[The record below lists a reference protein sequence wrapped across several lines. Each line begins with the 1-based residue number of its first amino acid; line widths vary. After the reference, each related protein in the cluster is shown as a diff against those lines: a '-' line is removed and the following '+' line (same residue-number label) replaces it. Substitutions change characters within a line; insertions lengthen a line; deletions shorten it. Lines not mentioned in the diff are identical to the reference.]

1 MPDTNFTHPMR
12 KWEDILTIVSGKNQK
27 NVEEYQRGFCGDGQT
42 GNGRRQGNC

>member
-27 NVEEYQRGFCGDGQT
+27 NVETD
-42 GNGRRQGNC
+42 NG